1 MSWGVKAEV
10 FAPVLSPISHPQTQ
24 EQNGSHDLFHV
35 QLPSNK
41 NHCTKRQHLK
51 KKGGNKGK
59 YREATRRCHKCYRGW
74 GSVAEIRGDA
84 RQSDSLSLSA
94 SFTSTLN
101 LYSWSQP
108 M

>member
-1 MSWGVKAEV
+1 MGLTIYSTCN
-10 FAPVLSPISHPQTQ
+10 S
-24 EQNGSHDLFHV
+24 
-35 QLPSNK
+35 
-41 NHCTKRQHLK
+41 RLK
-51 KKGGNKGK
+51 KTTVQSVNTLKKGEKKRKLQRSDTEVTQVLPWLGF
-59 YREATRRCHKCYRGW
+59 
-74 GSVAEIRGDA
+74 GSVAEVRGDA

>member
-1 MSWGVKAEV
+1 MGLTIYSTCNSRLK
-10 FAPVLSPISHPQTQ
+10 
-24 EQNGSHDLFHV
+24 
-35 QLPSNK
+35 K

-51 KKGGNKGK
+51 KRGK
-59 YREATRRCHKCYRGW
+59 KMKIQRSDTEVTQVLPWPGF
-74 GSVAEIRGDA
+74 GSVAEIRGDT